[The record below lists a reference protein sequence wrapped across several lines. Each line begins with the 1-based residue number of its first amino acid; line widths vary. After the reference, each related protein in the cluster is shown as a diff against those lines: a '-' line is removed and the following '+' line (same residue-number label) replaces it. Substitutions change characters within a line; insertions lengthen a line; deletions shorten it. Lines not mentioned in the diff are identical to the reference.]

1 MCADA
6 WTQKKLVV
14 LVDMDD
20 TLAYFEKHFLAKFR
34 EKYSNEPY
42 VQCKE
47 RNIFY
52 TEEQYEKLPGA
63 AKNIKVS

>member
-1 MCADA
+1 MGAYA
-6 WTQKKLVV
+6 QTQKKLVV

-20 TLAYFEKHFLAKFR
+20 TLAGFEEHFLAKFR
-34 EKYSNEPY
+34 EKYPNEPY
-42 VQCKE
+42 LPCKE

-52 TEEQYEKLPGA
+52 IDEQYEKLPGA